1 MLPFRCDL
9 ILGVLQS
16 SSPPQIPFTLS
27 PPSPVLTAPPPSP
40 IRSLGY
46 RAATIRMRAEAAT
59 TSHSLPLPP
68 PFILSPIRPDALP
81 PMPTSAP
88 TSLPPLLLPS
98 ASHREDRPEV
108 NLPPRKR
115 LGIALG
121 PGYEV
126 GESSAA
132 AAARLAGG
140 LRADYGFG
148 APVSTDTKLGAHVR
162 DFESMVRRDTDENYT
177 KLDDS
182 KCQDREFTVKSD
194 RSRHRAISDLLETN
208 RRRCEEMRELRAAD
222 CARQQQIIQTLTVM
236 QTLQRD
242 DSTSRTRH
250 HTAGA
255 GDSLTGTGDG
265 ITRISYCITGTV
277 GTPLGSCTARAAR
290 GGWCHCQCLAAT
302 DATMNG
308 VDKPYFGTVSGDPN
322 SVARDCICNDLVDL
336 RKKMTDKYCPRNEMK
351 KLEAEYCW
359 NMKVKVILMWSS
371 TKPTF
376 PRISTAGCGFRMYP
390 EETYKIERYVGGLPD
405 MIHGNIV
412 ASKPK
417 TMQEAVEM
425 ATELMDKEVM
435 YLLLKDKLKTK
446 NFENTSRNIRL
457 QHRIRGKTPAWQ
469 TILLDRG

>member
-1 MLPFRCDL
+1 MTARLQIQARYQYQHGHKSEGFRDCLL
-9 ILGVLQS
+9 I
-16 SSPPQIPFTLS
+16 F
-27 PPSPVLTAPPPSP
+27 
-40 IRSLGY
+40 
-46 RAATIRMRAEAAT
+46 
-59 TSHSLPLPP
+59 
-68 PFILSPIRPDALP
+68 
-81 PMPTSAP
+81 PTSN
-88 TSLPPLLLPS
+88 TT
-98 ASHREDRPEV
+98 
-108 NLPPRKR
+108 
-115 LGIALG
+115 I
-121 PGYEV
+121 
-126 GESSAA
+126 
-132 AAARLAGG
+132 
-140 LRADYGFG
+140 
-148 APVSTDTKLGAHVR
+148 
-162 DFESMVRRDTDENYT
+162 SMVFIRALVATYGQEESGMTQRDM
-177 KLDDS
+177 LDMGS
-182 KCQDREFTVKSD
+182 RIHEMRLLRLYRELQCQDREFTVKSD
-194 RSRHRAISDLLETN
+194 RSRQRAISDLLETD
-208 RRRCEEMRELRAAD
+208 RRRREEMRELRAAD
-222 CARQQQIIQTLTVM
+222 RARQQQIIQTLTVM
-236 QTLQRD
+236 QTLQREMIPLQGLV
-242 DSTSRTRH
+242 TTLQGQV
-250 HTAGA
+250 TALQG
-255 GDSLTGTGDG
+255 
-265 ITRISYCITGTV
+265 
-277 GTPLGSCTARAAR
+277 
-290 GGWCHCQCLAAT
+290 QCLAAT

>member
-1 MLPFRCDL
+1 MTARLQIQARYQYQHGHKSEGFRDCLL
-9 ILGVLQS
+9 I
-16 SSPPQIPFTLS
+16 F
-27 PPSPVLTAPPPSP
+27 
-40 IRSLGY
+40 
-46 RAATIRMRAEAAT
+46 
-59 TSHSLPLPP
+59 
-68 PFILSPIRPDALP
+68 
-81 PMPTSAP
+81 PTSNTTISMVFVSITLVP
-88 TSLPPLLLPS
+88 
-98 ASHREDRPEV
+98 DRGRIRNDPERYV
-108 NLPPRKR
+108 GY
-115 LGIALG
+115 GITDSWDEIVETLQ
-121 PGYEV
+121 
-126 GESSAA
+126 
-132 AAARLAGG
+132 
-140 LRADYGFG
+140 G
-148 APVSTDTKLGAHVR
+148 APVSTDIELGAHVR
-162 DFESMVRRDTDENYT
+162 DFESMFRRDTDENYT